1 MYGNKANFAT
11 EQQLDAVMNL
21 TSLDTPAL
29 ILDRAVVTRNT
40 ERMAARMR
48 DNGIA
53 LRPHLKTA
61 KSARVAELAT
71 AGHSG
76 AITVS
81 TLAEAEYFLDHG
93 FADITYAVCIVAG
106 KLKQAA
112 ALMQRGADLKILTD
126 SVDTAKAIATSNHGV
141 IFNVL
146 IEIDSGDARTGILSD
161 SGDLVE
167 IGQIIDASASAS
179 ASLAGVL
186 THGGHSYAA
195 ETVDGIKAIAEDER
209 LAVVQAADRLKAAGL
224 PCPIVSAGSTPTA
237 VHGENF
243 DGLTEMR
250 PGVFV
255 FFDLDQLARNAC
267 SREDLALT
275 VLASVIGHNRHIG
288 QIVID
293 AGALAL
299 SKDISANARWP
310 QVGYGSLCDPETM
323 APLDDLH
330 VAKVSQEHGVI
341 PVNADTDYE
350 RLPIGSK
357 VRVLPNHACIT
368 AAAYDRY
375 HVVEGIAVVDEWDRV
390 NGW

>member
-1 MYGNKANFAT
+1 M
-11 EQQLDAVMNL
+11 DL
-21 TSLDTPAL
+21 TSLNTPAL

-40 ERMAARMR
+40 RRMAERMRA
-48 DNGIA
+48 NGIA

-61 KSARVAELAT
+61 KSARVADLAT

-76 AITVS
+76 GITVS
-81 TLAEAEYFLDHG
+81 TLAEAEYFLDRG
-93 FADITYAVCIVAG
+93 FGDITYAVCIVQA
-106 KLKQAA
+106 KLAQAA
-112 ALMQRGADLKILTD
+112 ALMTRGADLKILTD
-126 SVDTAKAIATSNHGV
+126 CVGTARAIAAENHGV
-141 IFNVL
+141 TFNVL
-146 IEIDSGDARTGILSD
+146 IEIDSGDARTGLLAGSD
-161 SGDLVE
+161 DIIE
-167 IGQIIDASASAS
+167 IGKIIDGAPNAM
-179 ASLAGVL
+179 LAGVL
-186 THGGHSYAA
+186 THGGHSYGADN
-195 ETVDGIKAIAEDER
+195 VDGIKRIAEEER
-209 LAVVQAADRLKAAGL
+209 LAVVEAAGRLRQAGL
-224 PCPIVSAGSTPTA
+224 PCPMVSAGSTPTA
-237 VHGENF
+237 VHGETF
-243 DGLTEMR
+243 EGLTEMR

-255 FFDLDQLARNAC
+255 FFDLDQLAREAC
-267 SREDLALT
+267 SREDLALS

-310 QVGYGSLCDPETM
+310 EVGYGSVCDPKSM

-341 PVNADTDYE
+341 PVENERAFQ
-350 RLPIGSK
+350 RLPVGSK

-375 HVVEGIAVVDEWDRV
+375 HVVEGIEVVDEWDRV

>member
-1 MYGNKANFAT
+1 M
-11 EQQLDAVMNL
+11 DL
-21 TSLDTPAL
+21 TSLNTPAL
-29 ILDRAVVTRNT
+29 ILDKAIVTRNT
-40 ERMAARMR
+40 QRMAEKMGA
-48 DNGIA
+48 NGIA

-71 AGHSG
+71 TGHSG

-81 TLAEAEYFLDHG
+81 TLAEAEYFLDRG
-93 FADITYAVCIVAG
+93 FSDITYAVCIVPA
-106 KLKQAA
+106 KLTPAA
-112 ALMQRGADLKILTD
+112 ALMSRGADLKILTD
-126 SVDTAKAIATSNHGV
+126 SVDTAAAIASANHGV
-141 IFNVL
+141 RFKVL
-146 IEIDSGDARTGILSD
+146 IEIDSGDARTGLLAD
-161 SGDLVE
+161 SAGLIE
-167 IGQIIDASASAS
+167 IGNIINSSNTAE
-179 ASLAGVL
+179 LAGVL
-186 THGGHSYAA
+186 THGGHSYGADS
-195 ETVDGIKAIAEDER
+195 VDGIRQIAEEER
-209 LAVVQAADRLKAAGL
+209 LAVVQAASRLRDAGL
-224 PCPIVSAGSTPTA
+224 PCPVVSAGSTPTA
-237 VHGENF
+237 VHGDNF

-267 SREDLALT
+267 TREDLALS
-275 VLASVIGHNRHIG
+275 VLASVIAHNRHIG

-310 QVGYGSLCDPETM
+310 QVGYGSLCDAATM
-323 APLDDLH
+323 APLERLN

-341 PVNADTDYE
+341 PVDDESDYA
-350 RLPIGSK
+350 RLPVGSL

-375 HVVEGIAVVDEWDRV
+375 HIVDGIKVIDEWDRI

>member
-1 MYGNKANFAT
+1 MD
-11 EQQLDAVMNL
+11 LR
-21 TSLDTPAL
+21 SLNTPAL
-29 ILDRAVVTRNT
+29 ILDRAIVARNT
-40 ERMAARMR
+40 QRMAERMRA
-48 DNGIA
+48 NGIA

-61 KSARVAELAT
+61 KSAKVAELAT

-81 TLAEAEYFLDHG
+81 TLAEAEYFLDRG
-93 FADITYAVCIVAG
+93 FGDITYAVCIVPT
-106 KLKQAA
+106 KLAQAA
-112 ALMQRGADLKILTD
+112 ALMSRGADLKILTD
-126 SVDTAKAIATSNHGV
+126 SVDTAHAIAATDHGV
-141 IFNVL
+141 TFNVL
-146 IEIDSGDARTGILSD
+146 IEIDSGDARTGLQVDSD
-161 SGDLVE
+161 EVID
-167 IGQIIDASASAS
+167 IGKIIDDAANAE
-179 ASLAGVL
+179 LAGVL
-186 THGGHSYAA
+186 THGGHSYGADS
-195 ETVDGIKAIAEDER
+195 VDGIKRIAEEER
-209 LAVVQAADRLKAAGL
+209 LAVVNASNRLRQAGL
-224 PCPIVSAGSTPTA
+224 PSPMVSAGSTPTA

-267 SREDLALT
+267 SREDLALS

-310 QVGYGSLCDPETM
+310 QVGYGSVCDSETM
-323 APLDDLH
+323 APFDGLH

-341 PVNADTDYE
+341 PVSDESAYQ
-350 RLPIGSK
+350 RLPIGST

-375 HVVEGIAVVDEWDRV
+375 YVVEGTEIVDEWDRV